1 MQLRPHQQ
9 RAYDKMEQVNNGQI
23 IIPTGGGKTFIMIA
37 DCKRFL
43 NQSKDLDTRTIVVVA
58 PRILLSNQL
67 HSEFSEHIL
76 DADVLHVHSGEVKED
91 STTKPAQIKSWV
103 NLKQDTNRLI
113 FTTYHSLHRIVDSDI
128 SIDTIY
134 YDEAHNGTGKFF
146 NEAIVDIKDQVYR
159 SFFFTATPKHDKG
172 LARRGMNNSNIYGGV
187 LESTPAPELIA
198 SGSIVPPKVTTYDC
212 DIIRTKQ
219 NAPQIDAMNIMG
231 IIDNLDEDQAQ
242 KILVAAPNTKV
253 LWNMLSHTN
262 VIEELKDKGYD
273 ILHITSKHGCYF
285 NKKKINRQMFFKVLN
300 ALGRMK
306 DRKFLVFHYS
316 ILSEGI
322 SVPGLS
328 HCILLRNLPIV
339 EMAQTIGRV
348 IRTHP
353 EDRALMEKGEIST
366 SCYANWVKPCG
377 FVTVPTTSGYGSGQ
391 RTQRRLEGIIDLI
404 FVQGI
409 PAIANVYS

>member
-1 MQLRPHQQ
+1 MNLRPHQQ
-9 RAYDKMEQVNNGQI
+9 RAYDKMESVDKGQI

-37 DCKRFL
+37 DCKRHIA
-43 NQSKDLDTRTIVVVA
+43 QATSPRTIVVVA

-67 HSEFSEHIL
+67 HAEFSEHVL
-76 DADVLHVHSGEVKED
+76 NAKVLHVHSGEVKED
-91 STTKPAQIKSWV
+91 STTKPHQILGWSNKYIDEHQM
-103 NLKQDTNRLI
+103 L
-113 FTTYHSLHRIVDSDI
+113 FTTYHSLHRIVSSGID
-128 SIDTIY
+128 IDTIY
-134 YDEAHNGTGKFF
+134 YDEAHNGTGRSF
-146 NEAIVDIKDQVYR
+146 NEAIVDIEDQSDR
-159 SFFFTATPKHDKG
+159 HFFFTATPKHDKG
-172 LARRGMNNSNIYGGV
+172 SARRGMNNTSIYGGV

-198 SGSIVPPKVTTYDC
+198 NGSIVPPKVNTHEC

-219 NAPQIDAMNIMG
+219 NAPMIDAMNIMG
-231 IIDNLDEDQAQ
+231 ILDSLDEDQAQ
-242 KILVAAPNTKV
+242 KVLVAAPNTKV
-253 LWNMLSHTN
+253 LWNMLSQTD
-262 VIEELKDKGYD
+262 IIDQCKDLGYD

-300 ALGRMK
+300 ALGKMPE
-306 DRKFLVFHYS
+306 RKFLVFHYS

-322 SVPGLS
+322 SVAGLS

-353 EDRALMEKGEIST
+353 DDRKLIEKGELST

-377 FVTVPTTSGYGSGQ
+377 FVTVPTTSGYGAGT

-404 FVQGI
+404 FVKGI